1 MLKKIDDI
9 VLQTMMEKVPSKL
22 RKLEE
27 EGGFDFHTFF

>member
-9 VLQTMMEKVPSKL
+9 VLQTMMEKVPSNCKL

-27 EGGFDFHTFF
+27 EGPLAVI